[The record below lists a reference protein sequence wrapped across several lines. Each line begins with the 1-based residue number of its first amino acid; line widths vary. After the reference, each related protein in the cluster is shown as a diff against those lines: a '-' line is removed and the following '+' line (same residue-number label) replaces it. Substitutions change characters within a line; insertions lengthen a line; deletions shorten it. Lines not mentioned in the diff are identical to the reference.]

1 MPTAVTAGEASSAP
15 VACNRRV
22 ESVMASTSVRPE
34 SADTAALVA
43 IATNASRSSPMSRI
57 VAFDCYSGGGQP
69 LSIGSRMPGRD
80 KSEIAAALLAV
91 DRRAGS
97 ALDQAFAAYYP
108 ELKKIAHARLRGS
121 GLNGS
126 MQTTALVH
134 DSYLRLASGPGI
146 TVGDRLQFFAY
157 SSRVLRSIVVDL
169 VREERALRHGGGRDL
184 VTLDT
189 AAGEG
194 VPASV
199 DIETVNDALE
209 SLAKLDPSLARLV
222 EMRFF
227 GGMTEDEIAEALGV
241 SARTVSREWKK
252 ARALLLTLVGD

>member
-1 MPTAVTAGEASSAP
+1 MG
-15 VACNRRV
+15 RY
-22 ESVMASTSVRPE
+22 STIE
-34 SADTAALVA
+34 
-43 IATNASRSSPMSRI
+43 PM
-57 VAFDCYSGGGQP
+57 QP
-69 LSIGSRMPGRD
+69 SRD
-80 KSEIAAALLAV
+80 KRELADALRAV
-91 DRRAGS
+91 DARDS
-97 ALDQAFAAYYP
+97 SELDRAFAAFYP
-108 ELKKIAHARLRGS
+108 DLKKIAHSRLRGS

-134 DSYLRLASGPGI
+134 DSYLKLASGPGI
-146 TVGDRLQFFAY
+146 AFGDRLQFFAY

-169 VREERALRHGGGRDL
+169 VREQRALRRGGDL
-184 VTLDT
+184 DIVTLDT
-189 AAGEG
+189 ASGEG
-194 VPASV
+194 LAASV

-209 SLAKLDPSLARLV
+209 DLAKLDSSLARLV